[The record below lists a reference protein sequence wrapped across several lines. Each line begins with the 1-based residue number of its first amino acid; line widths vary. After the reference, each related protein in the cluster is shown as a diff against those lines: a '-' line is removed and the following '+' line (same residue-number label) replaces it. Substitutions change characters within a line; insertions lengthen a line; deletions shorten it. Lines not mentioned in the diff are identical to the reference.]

1 MFGTLL
7 NKLQK
12 YIQIKGVKPIN
23 SYLANSLHSSQQHRA
38 QAGGTVAER
47 GLRSPPAPR
56 PPTRICSAGT
66 RPPPH
71 QFLIHY
77 HPIRY
82 SLYIHETH
90 RKVHTNKPRALL
102 MQQALYNES
111 KRARLLCRDGMSVQ
125 TLKVLLLQKNK
136 LSLLPQPL
144 DLRLPRSSLPRA
156 KQSTQVRPTDAG
168 QPLRQTVTT
177 SVLCYSWT
185 KA

>member
-7 NKLQK
+7 NKLQN

-23 SYLANSLHSSQQHRA
+23 SCPANSVPTA
-38 QAGGTVAER
+38 A
-47 GLRSPPAPR
+47 RSTEPR
-56 PPTRICSAGT
+56 PEVLRRQEGRTPRSLPGTGSAGA

-77 HPIRY
+77 HPIPY

-111 KRARLLCRDGMSVQ
+111 KRARLLWEDGASVQ
-125 TLKVLLLQKNK
+125 TLEVLLLQKHK
-136 LSLLPQPL
+136 LSL
-144 DLRLPRSSLPRA
+144 
-156 KQSTQVRPTDAG
+156 
-168 QPLRQTVTT
+168 
-177 SVLCYSWT
+177 
-185 KA
+185 